1 MNAFSRSWEITKL
14 SFNVMKQDKELFL
27 FPIIAGIASL
37 AFIAAMAIPTIVTAF
52 LKNEA
57 LSGLLF
63 YGILFLIYLGL
74 AIIATFFNVCVVHTV
89 KTRFEGKNA
98 TFAES
103 LRFAFSRFGVI
114 LAWSLLA
121 ATVGLILRA
130 IGSIA
135 ERLGGI
141 GELIIKITT
150 SLLGAAWAIITV
162 FVIPSMVYRDFGP
175 AAAIK
180 DSIAALKK
188 TWGESLVRH
197 FGLGIAQ
204 FVMILAGV
212 VVFIAL
218 GILAAPLGA
227 GGLLT
232 VLALAVLYFVA
243 VIVFFSLANAIFN
256 TALYSYAQTGKVP
269 QGYPQNVVAGAFGSA
284 QR

>member
-1 MNAFSRSWEITKL
+1 MR
-14 SFNVMKQDKELFL
+14 
-27 FPIIAGIASL
+27 
-37 AFIAAMAIPTIVTAF
+37 
-52 LKNEA
+52 
-57 LSGLLF
+57 
-63 YGILFLIYLGL
+63 
-74 AIIATFFNVCVVHTV
+74 
-89 KTRFEGKNA
+89 
-98 TFAES
+98 
-103 LRFAFSRFGVI
+103 
-114 LAWSLLA
+114 
-121 ATVGLILRA
+121 
-130 IGSIA
+130 
-135 ERLGGI
+135 
-141 GELIIKITT
+141 ELIIKITT